1 MRVRFVPGSCL
12 VQRDLDDAAF
22 AGTEFGEQR
31 FFKRLLA
38 GLNKLKP
45 LDWPDGFVCRKATK
59 EEGKS
64 IDAAFGLFRE
74 RRVVG
79 RIWAIYYET
88 SRGAT
93 AAETFTSQGRV
104 RLAIARVQRRS
115 RCRKR

>member
-1 MRVRFVPGSCL
+1 MRVRFEPGSCL
-12 VQRDLDDAAF
+12 VQRDPDDGAF
-22 AGTEFGEQR
+22 AGTDFGEQR
-31 FFKRLLA
+31 FLTRLLA

-45 LDWPDGFVCRKATK
+45 LDWPTDFVCRKATK
-59 EEGKS
+59 LESES
-64 IDAAFGLFRE
+64 IDASFGLFRG
-74 RRVVG
+74 RTVVG

-88 SRGAT
+88 SRGST